1 MKKKALLS
9 LPNTQKKLYGYR
21 LLKRKPSLAELD
33 VNSERAK
40 ELQDA
45 IDNLKTQLDNLNIG
59 TFDEKDKAIAEFT
72 NALQNMQSVAQ
83 DSLGDTAD
91 IFSAFTDI
99 INKFTESGVSNF
111 GKFWEERSHRES

>member
-1 MKKKALLS
+1 M
-9 LPNTQKKLYGYR
+9 
-21 LLKRKPSLAELD
+21 
-33 VNSERAK
+33 
-40 ELQDA
+40 QDA

-59 TFDEKDKAIAEFT
+59 TFDEKDKAIAKFT

-99 INKFTESGVSNF
+99 INKFVESGVSNF
-111 GKFWEERSHRES
+111 GKFWEELDPTEKASMILQATAQLMNGITSIVTSAFDARIE